1 MERWV
6 PCKSSQLSHA
16 SDPYVSDRIQSQG
29 GEKINSKGTWQTLET
44 LAKSSDNKTATNED
58 NAFAET
64 MNLETVRSER
74 NADPGKRF
82 YSEAVKRR
90 NNENYERSKPW
101 ENQPVEE

>member
-1 MERWV
+1 M
-6 PCKSSQLSHA
+6 
-16 SDPYVSDRIQSQG
+16 
-29 GEKINSKGTWQTLET
+29 LET
-44 LAKSSDNKTATNED
+44 IAKSSDNKSAINED

-74 NADPGKRF
+74 NVVPGKRF

-101 ENQPVEE
+101 ENQPVERISKPTISIVGDSLLRNVRKRAFNREIRQFSSYV